1 MRKKAIKWFN
11 SLILTRH
18 SFPLSTISSYF
29 FTVCNI
35 ITVQKRFPVNCS
47 HLIERMEVIWVHDA
61 NFTLSLS
68 PLKKRIAV
76 VKEKA
81 SVAEGILGKYFKYD
95 ADTRSYKRSDKPIP
109 TDISCREIREQLYT
123 HGFDID
129 DIHYVRYKRSAGA
142 SRDGRCLFIAEPLY
156 ADMMAWSSCDLS
168 ADNAYDQASFL

>member
-81 SVAEGILGKYFKYD
+81 LAMD
-95 ADTRSYKRSDKPIP
+95 AD
-109 TDISCREIREQLYT
+109 
-123 HGFDID
+123 
-129 DIHYVRYKRSAGA
+129 
-142 SRDGRCLFIAEPLY
+142 LFAE
-156 ADMMAWSSCDLS
+156 SKG
-168 ADNAYDQASFL
+168 